1 MSGDL
6 GLLLEISGEADRP
19 ALRRRRVHQLTD
31 RRKDGADGA
40 ILLGELF
47 VQPRLEL
54 RAREDQVPD
63 TDL

>member
-40 ILLGELF
+40 ILPGEF
-47 VQPRLEL
+47 FIQSCLEL
-54 RAREDQVPD
+54 REASGQFVVGAQ
-63 TDL
+63 